1 MRFLSLTIKNLRAVR
16 EFSINNLGNFIV
28 IAGQNGCGKSC
39 VFDAIRLL
47 KSIYGG
53 YQANEYHQWFGEFSV
68 NMQDRESVRRLF
80 RDPSK
85 PIEISASIEFDGV
98 EVEFIREDAEELVE
112 PLAWQAATGQAFDYW
127 TFSRMAIATQL
138 RQYRPHVNQLIEQLA
153 SEVRNALDSQ
163 PHTIS
168 LSISP
173 DGSFETADCKPAE
186 VAFQAYQPDK
196 LGVIEYHSASRSYTR
211 QPLGGINLDSR
222 AFADQ
227 RRQQAL
233 YNWQAK
239 YQNIRTELA
248 ASYLRHLIGKES
260 VTTEA
265 GEAAEAQEQDINE
278 TLKELFQTF
287 FPDKTYEGVRP
298 TPGGSL
304 DFPVR
309 LSTGEQ
315 HDIDDLSSGEKEILY
330 GYLRLRNSI
339 PRNSVVLL
347 DEPELHLNPSLL
359 QGFTDFYYRHLGLA
373 QGNQLWLV
381 THSDTLLRQA
391 VGNINYRVYHML
403 LPSVAEVGKNQ
414 ALEVVADD
422 DVDRVTIELVGD
434 LASYRPHGK
443 VVIFEGRSENGFDV
457 SMVSRLFP
465 DFARRV
471 NLVSGGSKKRVRDL
485 YRVLTEASTQAA
497 VKNRFFAIFDKD
509 SDASATTGSSAQ
521 EFSWDVYHIENYLL
535 NTKCVLA
542 ATTALLGPSN
552 PFTSED
558 EVLAALRQCAR
569 SVVDRLVFEH
579 IRRTVHGEFVQAINV
594 GAPPDSKFLADDF
607 LASISNTVER
617 MTAVGEQ
624 LTAEELRTRIQ
635 TYRAHLEQTLANGNW
650 LKEFPGRLILR
661 RYAGQYCNRVDYVTF
676 SNVVLD
682 KMVELGEAPSD
693 MKIVLDKVLGA

>member
-1 MRFLSLTIKNLRAVR
+1 
-16 EFSINNLGNFIV
+16 
-28 IAGQNGCGKSC
+28 
-39 VFDAIRLL
+39 
-47 KSIYGG
+47 
-53 YQANEYHQWFGEFSV
+53 
-68 NMQDRESVRRLF
+68 
-80 RDPSK
+80 
-85 PIEISASIEFDGV
+85 
-98 EVEFIREDAEELVE
+98 
-112 PLAWQAATGQAFDYW
+112 
-127 TFSRMAIATQL
+127 MAIATQL
-138 RQYRPHVNQLIEQLA
+138 RQYRPQVNRLIEQLSA
-153 SEVRNALDSQ
+153 EVRDALGSQ
-163 PHTIS
+163 SHTIS
-168 LSISP
+168 LSIL
-173 DGSFETADCKPAE
+173 PAE

-260 VTTEA
+260 GTAAA
-265 GEAAEAQEQDINE
+265 GEIQEQDINE

-304 DFPVR
+304 QFPVS

-403 LPSVAEVGKNQ
+403 LPSVVEAGGNQ

-443 VVIFEGRSENGFDV
+443 VVIFEGLSENRFDV
-457 SMVSRLFP
+457 NMVSRLFP

-471 NLVSGGSKKRVRDL
+471 NLVSGGPKRRVRDL
-485 YRVLTEASTQAA
+485 YKVLTEASAQKAI
-497 VKNRFFAIFDKD
+497 KNRFFTIFDKD
-509 SDASATTGSSAQ
+509 SDTDVTKGTSTQ

-535 NTKCVLA
+535 DAKCVLA
-542 ATTALLGPSN
+542 ATTALLGSKN
-552 PFTSED
+552 PFASDD
-558 EVLAALRQCAR
+558 EVLVALEKCAR
-569 SVVDRLVFEH
+569 SVVDVLVRDH
-579 IRRTVHGEFVQAINV
+579 ICQTINNEFIQAINI
-594 GAPPDSKFLADDF
+594 GASHDSKTLADN
-607 LASISNTVER
+607 LLPSISNTIQRV
-617 MTAVGEQ
+617 TAAAGRFTV
-624 LTAEELRTRIQ
+624 EELRVIIQ
-635 TYRAHLEQTLANGNW
+635 TYRTHLERTLADGDW

-661 RYAGQYCNRVDYVTF
+661 RYAGQRCKGVDYVTF

-682 KMVELGEAPSD
+682 KMVELGETPSG
-693 MKIVLDKVLGA
+693 MKMVLDKILEA

>member
-1 MRFLSLTIKNLRAVR
+1 MRFLSLNIKNLRAVR
-16 EFSINNLGNFIV
+16 EFNIENLGNFII

-53 YQANEYHQWFGEFSV
+53 YQANEYHQWFGEFSI
-68 NMQDRESVRRLF
+68 NMQDRESVHRLF

-85 PIEISASIEFDGV
+85 PIEISASIEFADI
-98 EVEFIREDAEELVE
+98 EADFIREDAEELVE
-112 PLAWQAATGQAFDYW
+112 PLAWQAATGQAFDYY

-138 RQYRPHVNQLIEQLA
+138 RQYRPHVNRLIEQLSA
-153 SEVRNALDSQ
+153 EVRDALGSQ
-163 PHTIS
+163 SHAIS
-168 LSISP
+168 LSIWP
-173 DGSFETADCKPAE
+173 DGSFVTTDCRPAE
-186 VAFQAYQPDK
+186 VAFQAYRPDK

-248 ASYLRHLIGKES
+248 ASYLRHLIDKES
-260 VTTEA
+260 GTA
-265 GEAAEAQEQDINE
+265 GAGEAQEQDINE

-287 FPDKTYEGVRP
+287 FPDKAYEGVRP

-304 DFPVR
+304 QFPVS

-359 QGFTDFYYRHLGLA
+359 QGFTDFYHRHLGLA

-403 LPSVAEVGKNQ
+403 LPSVVEVGGNQ

-471 NLVSGGSKKRVRDL
+471 NLVSGGTKKRVRDL
-485 YRVLTEASTQAA
+485 YKVLTEAGTQAA
-497 VKNRFFAIFDKD
+497 IKNRFFAVFDKD
-509 SDASATTGSSAQ
+509 SDTDVITGSSTQ

-542 ATTALLGPSN
+542 ATTTLLGANN
-552 PFTSED
+552 PFKTDD
-558 EVLAALRQCAR
+558 EVLSALRQCAQ
-569 SVVDRLVFEH
+569 SVVDSLVFEH
-579 IRRTVHGEFVQAINV
+579 IRRTVHDEFVQAIKI
-594 GAPPDSKFLADDF
+594 GASPDSESLADD
-607 LASISNTVER
+607 LLPSISSTVER
-617 MTAVGEQ
+617 VTTVGTQ

-635 TYRAHLEQTLANGNW
+635 AYRTHLEQTLANGGW

-661 RYAGQYCNRVDYVTF
+661 RYAGQYCNRIDYAIF

-682 KMVELGEAPSD
+682 KMVELAEAPSG
-693 MKIVLDKVLGA
+693 MKMVLDKVLEA